1 MKKILLI
8 ATALLISTQVNAGP
22 GCKAKDLNGNYVMYQ
37 AAINHHFHTGKCEV
51 NISNGNLTGHC
62 AFDPSAENPVN
73 FNGPVY
79 GTATINSNCSAV
91 ATISFDPVPNV
102 VHIDSDFDLQ
112 FTPDKQSFIGKFINT
127 FGVEGTT
134 SGTRYSP
141 LLPATP
147 APQHH
152 HSDDNNEE
160 S

>member
-1 MKKILLI
+1 MKKILFV
-8 ATALLISTQVNAGP
+8 ASSLLMASQVQAANTPCTQAS
-22 GCKAKDLNGNYVMYQ
+22 LNGSYIMYQ
-37 AAINHHFHTGKCEV
+37 AAINHHFHTGKCEIT
-51 NISNGNLTGHC
+51 ISNGDLTGHC

-79 GTATINSNCSAV
+79 GSATMNTNCSAV

-141 LLPATP
+141 VLPATP
-147 APQHH
+147 AP
-152 HSDDNNEE
+152 
-160 S
+160 

>member
-1 MKKILLI
+1 MKKILFV
-8 ATALLISTQVNAGP
+8 ASSLLMASQVQAANTP
-22 GCKAKDLNGNYVMYQ
+22 CTKASLNGSYIMYQ
-37 AAINHHFHTGKCEV
+37 AAINHHFHTGKCEIT
-51 NISNGNLTGHC
+51 ISNGDLTGHC

-79 GTATINSNCSAV
+79 GSATMNTNCSAV

-141 LLPATP
+141 VLPATP
-147 APQHH
+147 AP
-152 HSDDNNEE
+152 
-160 S
+160 